1 MRKPERRSL
10 GKNRSTSEKGFIMSS
25 KSKKQ
30 KGSRK
35 PTGQAKAAPATAIP
49 GRFVILQT
57 DGNVVTVPTC
67 TMQLLELKQALE
79 QTLAKAI
86 GEINARAAAIAAQ
99 ANTVAVVPSAP
110 APAPT
115 PPATRTPPARV
126 GAPGDIKD
134 GVAEKPAEPAAEAAV
149 EAAVEEAVEEK

>member
-10 GKNRSTSEKGFIMSS
+10 GKNKSTSEKGFIMSS
-25 KSKKQ
+25 KSRNKKA
-30 KGSRK
+30 SRK
-35 PTGQAKAAPATAIP
+35 PTGQATPGPATAIP

-86 GEINARAAAIAAQ
+86 AEINARAAAIAAQ
-99 ANTVAVVPSAP
+99 ANTVAVVPP
-110 APAPT
+110 ATAPT
-115 PPATRTPPARV
+115 AQPPAETPVEPPAE
-126 GAPGDIKD
+126 AP
-134 GVAEKPAEPAAEAAV
+134 VETPAEPAAEAG
-149 EAAVEEAVEEK
+149 VEEK